1 MSRISLRSIVAIW
14 ESGREVPA
22 AMGDV
27 ALGGGGPDPGC
38 AWGGSVSGKGYSTPQ
53 TASARHAL
61 CVSSRRLQWPLVAV
75 SLPVIVVLSVEL
87 CIGIAVRSATVL

>member
-22 AMGDV
+22 ARGDV
-27 ALGGGGPDPGC
+27 VLGGGVPDPGC
-38 AWGGSVSGKGYSTPQ
+38 AGGGVVSGKGYSTPQ

-61 CVSSRRLQWPLVAV
+61 CVSSMRLQWPLVAV
-75 SLPVIVVLSVEL
+75 LPPGIVVLGDVL
-87 CIGIAVRSATVL
+87 CIVIAVQSAAIL